1 MEKQWFG
8 PFQGRR
14 GQRRASGQKV
24 GFLFCFVFSSLFVFI
39 TMIKMMYNLALV
51 FSPELQQPQLRGVG
65 GALKLMHRRRS
76 KFGW

>member
-1 MEKQWFG
+1 MGFC
-8 PFQGRR
+8 
-14 GQRRASGQKV
+14 KV
-24 GFLFCFVFSSLFVFI
+24 NNIDNLDFVCLFVLI